1 MRDTEREREIG
12 DPREENLRVISIR
25 IYRERAFVYA
35 RTRVILAEGRW
46 FRAFGHLALLRVS
59 WMKKKKKNDKGERG
73 KRGES
78 AKGEKRRSLA
88 LFLYRNDGSH
98 ESSKPEGRIFSTTRK
113 RREKETAHGGWV
125 RNDG

>member
-1 MRDTEREREIG
+1 MSERQREREIG
-12 DPREENLRVISIR
+12 EPREENLRVISIR

-59 WMKKKKKNDKGERG
+59 WMEKKRTRRVREGKEERARKERNG
-73 KRGES
+73 VS
-78 AKGEKRRSLA
+78 RSLS
-88 LFLYRNDGSH
+88 LYRNDGSH

-113 RREKETAHGGWV
+113 RREKETAYGGWV

>member
-1 MRDTEREREIG
+1 MSEREREIG

-59 WMKKKKKNDKGERG
+59 WMKKKKNDKGERG
-73 KRGES
+73 V
-78 AKGEKRRSLA
+78 KRRERERRETESLA

-113 RREKETAHGGWV
+113 RREKETAYGGWA

>member
-1 MRDTEREREIG
+1 MSERQREREIG

-25 IYRERAFVYA
+25 IYRQRAFVYA

-59 WMKKKKKNDKGERG
+59 WMKKKNDKGERG
-73 KRGES
+73 
-78 AKGEKRRSLA
+78 EKRRERERRETESPA

-113 RREKETAHGGWV
+113 RREKETVYGGWV